1 MTNIALHLDR
11 GAYVMAITAPE
22 DGPDLSPRTMSAVGS
37 LLQHYPFLCGASS
50 LASVVLAG
58 ADKTMSAWESV
69 RFPDSIILGVT
80 TWFDVG
86 VPLEVG
92 PRERAR
98 WMDVM
103 AYHRTKANLA
113 STALSIDGHKLTEVP
128 MRLNVMDNEVTKFW
142 EQCSRTAEA
151 AVRAALEPET
161 QFYNITR

>member
-86 VPLEVG
+86 G
-92 PRERAR
+92 RSQG

-103 AYHRTKANLA
+103 AYHRTKVNLA
-113 STALSIDGHKLTEVP
+113 STALAIDGHKLTEVP